1 MIRLLMDRM
10 RMIRFAPSLLIH
22 PFLLLLSRS
31 LFPDQGHLCPP
42 SSFRLV
48 FTLTFP
54 FPPASSR
61 PLLANASLLPVLLKT
76 LSSSS
81 SCCHR
86 DGPRLPLFSRRVLP
100 LSVPDLGAVTALGA
114 RAWWYGGAGSHC
126 VTSCSRSPASEC
138 IAVPSP
144 DCRLPLRSV
153 AGERGPGKPPCGWAQ
168 VRTGAGRL
176 AGAVAPYPVAG
187 QPRGHQQPRIP
198 RVTGVSSHGAAARG
212 PRCTLNA
219 VFPPGMWVP

>member
-1 MIRLLMDRM
+1 MDRM

-100 LSVPDLGAVTALGA
+100 LSIPDLGAVTALGA
-114 RAWWYGGAGSHC
+114 RAWWYGGGGVTASRAAHAPQPPSALWPQVPTVACHSARWPESEGRASHPADGLKCAQGQAAWPGLWPPTRSRGSHEA
-126 VTSCSRSPASEC
+126 TNSPA
-138 IAVPSP
+138 
-144 DCRLPLRSV
+144 
-153 AGERGPGKPPCGWAQ
+153 
-168 VRTGAGRL
+168 
-176 AGAVAPYPVAG
+176 YPA
-187 QPRGHQQPRIP
+187 
-198 RVTGVSSHGAAARG
+198 
-212 PRCTLNA
+212 
-219 VFPPGMWVP
+219 